1 VEKPRHLPGL
11 FSEGSFRKLGVWP
24 FLATTNSNISAKL
37 LKYCDVFQQRNY
49 AKDDHDD
56 ARDLLGA
63 AVDRQQV
70 DQIENKDND
79 EKRNQR
85 TNKHRDSP

>member
-1 VEKPRHLPGL
+1 VERPRHLPG
-11 FSEGSFRKLGVWP
+11 P
-24 FLATTNSNISAKL
+24 FLLRARSATSE
-37 LKYCDVFQQRNY
+37 YCDVLQQRNH
-49 AKDDHDD
+49 AEDDHDD

-70 DQIENKDND
+70 NQIENKDND

-85 TNKHRDSP
+85 T